1 MKIASLALGCA
12 ASGALVI
19 TGVACEQKPSRMDQL
34 VLSAALPTEP
44 PKDASSI
51 VATVLEAPVVDAAAQ
66 PIPRPLPKGK
76 WGPIQMTDP
85 QELQEK
91 ALAYTIQMATPQPG
105 DPVPEKEFLD
115 QLKKKILVAV
125 RGADKGENAFTS
137 VAATQG
143 GHMIEIE
150 MGLGCNERAPF
161 NIVAQR
167 AGTSLGLLRN
177 AGVFAISCHDAKWK
191 CFQSTRDTTDVLC
204 VAAPRR

>member
-1 MKIASLALGCA
+1 MKIATLALGCA
-12 ASGALVI
+12 ASGFFLFA
-19 TGVACEQKPSRMDQL
+19 GAACDYKPRSDQL
-34 VLSAALPTEP
+34 VASAAMPAETP
-44 PKDASSI
+44 PDASSI
-51 VATVLEAPVVDAAAQ
+51 VAKALEAVPTDAAAP
-66 PIPRPLPKGK
+66 PIPRPLPKGQ

-105 DPVPEKEFLD
+105 DAVPEKEFLD
-115 QLKKKILVAV
+115 QLKKKILVGV
-125 RGADKGENAFTS
+125 RSADKGENAFDS
-137 VAATQG
+137 VSATQG
-143 GHMIEIE
+143 GHMIDIE

>member
-1 MKIASLALGCA
+1 MKIATLALGCA
-12 ASGALVI
+12 ASGVLLL
-19 TGVACEQKPSRMDQL
+19 TGVACDQKPSRMDQL
-34 VLSAALPTEP
+34 VLSAALPPEP
-44 PKDASSI
+44 PADASSI
-51 VATVLEAPVVDAAAQ
+51 VTKVLEAPVVDAAAQ
-66 PIPRPLPKGK
+66 PIARPLPKGK

-105 DPVPEKEFLD
+105 DAVPEKEFLD
-115 QLKKKILVAV
+115 QIKKKILVAV
-125 RGADKGENAFTS
+125 RSADKGENAFDS

-143 GHMIEIE
+143 GHMLEIE

-167 AGTSLGLLRN
+167 AGTSLGLLKD
-177 AGVFAISCHDAKWK
+177 AGIFAISCHDAKWK